1 MPWIIQL
8 NFSWLD
14 LANKSFLE
22 LIWYFIANGGWI
34 LLAMVCAWG
43 SWKYWVFWRQGLF
56 ASKQSYVFLAID
68 IPKNNIQSPKAVEN
82 MFATIA
88 GSHTPTDWWEK
99 YMKGEFQI
107 GFSFEIISID
117 GHIQYVIRTPVP
129 FRQLVEASIYS
140 QYPEAEITEVE
151 DYTLAM
157 DIKFPHDEYNLWGSD
172 LDLYA
177 PDYLPIRT
185 YPEFEHQLSQ
195 EIKDPLAAVLEVM
208 ATFGPGEQLWF
219 QIFAAPADVGWEAK
233 GIKRIN
239 QLLGKKEE
247 SNKNLL
253 DKITDVPLNVL
264 TMASDQILGVSE
276 PEKKKEERMM
286 YFLPPIEKAEVDMI
300 QKKVSKVGYNCKAR
314 MIYVAK
320 KEVFKKGLGVS
331 GTFGS
336 LKQFSILGGNGF
348 KPGAN
353 KTRAL
358 FFKNLRLPIMQ
369 NRILEVYKKR
379 NPDTGKGLYTLN
391 IEELASLY
399 HFPYMEVKAAT
410 LKKVDSKKVSAPIG
424 LPIDE
429 GLAPKKIPA
438 ELLVEEPLI
447 VEKIP
452 IVDYDDDYFES
463 RFAKDKTGKAD
474 RERKEKI
481 MESMRQEKK

>member
-1 MPWIIQL
+1 MPWTINL

-14 LANKSFLE
+14 LANKPFLE

-34 LLAMVCAWG
+34 LLLMVCLWG
-43 SWKYWVFWRQGLF
+43 SWRYWIFWRQGLF
-56 ASKQSYVFLAID
+56 AAKQSYVFLAID
-68 IPKNNIQSPKAVEN
+68 IPKNNEQSPKAVEN

-88 GSHTPTDWWEK
+88 GSHTPPDWWEK
-99 YMKGEFQI
+99 YMKGEFQV
-107 GFSFEIISID
+107 GFSFELISID

-195 EIKDPLAAVLEVM
+195 EIKDPLAAVLEVL
-208 ATFGPGEQLWF
+208 ASFGPGEQLWL

-233 GIKRIN
+233 GLKRIN
-239 QLLGKKEE
+239 QLLGKEEE
-247 SNKNLL
+247 SKKNLL
-253 DKITDVPLNVL
+253 DKITDVPLDIL
-264 TMASDQILGVSE
+264 TMAGDQLMGAAA
-276 PEKKKEERMM
+276 PEKPKEKRPV

-300 QKKVSKVGYNCKAR
+300 QQKISKVGYNCKLR
-314 MIYVAK
+314 MIYVGK

-336 LKQFSILGGNGF
+336 LKQFAILGGNGF
-348 KPGAN
+348 KPGEN
-353 KTRAL
+353 KTKAL
-358 FFKNLRLPIMQ
+358 FFKSIRLPQMQ
-369 NRILEVYKKR
+369 NRIMEVYRQR
-379 NPDTGKGLYTLN
+379 NPDTGKGFYTLN

-399 HFPYMEVKAAT
+399 HFPYMTVKAAT
-410 LKKVDSKKVSAPIG
+410 LKKIDSKKVSAPFGLPIEEG
-424 LPIDE
+424 IASRSKETSLELPIDE
-429 GLAPKKIPA
+429 VPIA
-438 ELLVEEPLI
+438 EKML
-447 VEKIP
+447 
-452 IVDYDDDYFES
+452 IVDYDDDYFEN
-463 RFAKDKTGKAD
+463 RFAKDKTGKTD
-474 RERKEKI
+474 KERKAKI
-481 MESMRQEKK
+481 IESMKEK